1 MNTNLSAA
9 KRNKNDEF
17 YTQLTDIENELRHYK
32 DHFEGKVVY
41 LNCDDPQESN
51 FWMYFYLNFEFL
63 GLRKLISTHYD
74 DIGPTYKLEYLGRE
88 VNPDGPVRTELEEN
102 GDFRSHEAIELLKE
116 SDIVVTNPPFS
127 LFREYIAQIMEHE
140 KQFLVVGNNNAIT
153 YKEIF
158 PLLKDGDMWLGYHT
172 NKTME
177 FRLSPSYERWDRMD
191 DDGHKY
197 GKVPAISWFT
207 NLDHTKR
214 HDEQILYRE
223 YSEEA
228 YPHYDNYDAINVD
241 KVKDI
246 PMDYDGI
253 MGVPI
258 TFMSNF
264 NPEQFEILGSRR
276 WAKSPELIDCYR
288 GDVMPPEN
296 DKKTLIGGRET
307 YDRIFIRKR

>member
-1 MNTNLSAA
+1 MSNNLNAA

-74 DIGPTYKLEYLGRE
+74 DIGPTYKLEYLGRD
-88 VNPDGPVRTELEEN
+88 VNPEGAVRTELEEN
-102 GDFRSHEAIELLKE
+102 GDFRSNEAIELLRE

-127 LFREYIAQIMEHE
+127 LFREYIAQIMDHE
-140 KQFLVVGNNNAIT
+140 KQFLVVGNFNAIT

-158 PLLKDGDMWLGYHT
+158 PLIKDVRVWVGVSPRSMKFRVPDGSLKVVNAT
-172 NKTME
+172 
-177 FRLSPSYERWDRMD
+177 
-191 DDGHKY
+191 
-197 GKVPAISWFT
+197 WFT

-214 HDEQILYRE
+214 HEEQILYCTYTPE
-223 YSEEA
+223 K
-228 YPHYDNYDAINVD
+228 YPRYDDHDAINVD
-241 KVKDI
+241 RVKDI
-246 PMDYDGI
+246 PEDYDGI

-258 TFMSNF
+258 TFLADF
-264 NPEQFEILGSRR
+264 NPDQFEILGCHEPCIRLSALEQMANFKPYVSRQITR
-276 WAKSPELIDCYR
+276 DGVVCQ
-288 GDVMPPEN
+288 
-296 DKKTLIGGRET
+296 KTYHRL
-307 YDRIFIRKR
+307 FIRKR